1 MKSKA
6 FFQLIFCAQ
15 KIGDKNLRWSD
26 SVKCLLVLCLI
37 CNLAYP
43 QSVAKRAP
51 DVHWEPSPPDVVEA
65 ILKIADVQRQDIV
78 YDLGCGDGRIVI
90 AAARDFG
97 ARGVGID
104 IDPVRIAES
113 RENALKAGVADRVNF
128 REEDLF
134 EADFHDA
141 TVVTLFLWPSLNLKL
156 VPILKQQL
164 KPGTRI
170 VSYIHTMGD
179 WAPDEETSVNGRRIY
194 LWQISK

>member
-1 MKSKA
+1 MRLSNP
-6 FFQLIFCAQ
+6 L
-15 KIGDKNLRWSD
+15 
-26 SVKCLLVLCLI
+26 KCLLVLCLA

-43 QSVAKRAP
+43 QSAARRAP
-51 DVHWEPSPPDVVEA
+51 DVHWEPSPPEVVEA
-65 ILKIADVQRQDIV
+65 ILKIAEVQKRDIV

-113 RENALKAGVADRVNF
+113 RENALKAGVTDRVKF

-134 EADFHDA
+134 EADFHEA

-156 VPILKQQL
+156 IPILREQL

-170 VSYIHTMGD
+170 VSYIHNMGD
-179 WAPDEETSVNGRRIY
+179 WPPDEEMSVNGRRIY
-194 LWQISK
+194 LWKISK